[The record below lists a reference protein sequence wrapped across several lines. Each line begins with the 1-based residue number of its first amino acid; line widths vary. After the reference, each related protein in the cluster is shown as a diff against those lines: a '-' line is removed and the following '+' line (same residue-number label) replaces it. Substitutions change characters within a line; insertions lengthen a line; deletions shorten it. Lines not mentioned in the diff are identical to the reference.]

1 MVRIDGTGRRPPA
14 NYPCRLYASSKG
26 ARTRDCIHPPP
37 AYIRCPEINRRT
49 GSVERKKI
57 GIIIFGISEARLIP
71 VVIMQKERK
80 RVKIHEMAQEGWQL
94 NEDPK
99 IEGMN

>member
-1 MVRIDGTGRRPPA
+1 MRIDGTGRRPPA

-57 GIIIFGISEARLIP
+57 GIIIFGISRLIS

>member
-1 MVRIDGTGRRPPA
+1 
-14 NYPCRLYASSKG
+14 
-26 ARTRDCIHPPP
+26 
-37 AYIRCPEINRRT
+37 
-49 GSVERKKI
+49 
-57 GIIIFGISEARLIP
+57 
-71 VVIMQKERK
+71 MQKERK